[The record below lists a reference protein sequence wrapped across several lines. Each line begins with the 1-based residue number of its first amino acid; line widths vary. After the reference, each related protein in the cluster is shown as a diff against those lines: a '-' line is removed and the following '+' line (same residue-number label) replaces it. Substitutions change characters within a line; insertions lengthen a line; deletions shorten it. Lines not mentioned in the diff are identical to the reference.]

1 MCEQMLKRMKATTA
15 EDVAGWA
22 CIRGEAQGSMEA
34 AWKARAE
41 GCWRVMAAKRAKGT
55 AKLTTDTFSTV
66 RGEKRRAKEAAFL
79 AEAEAEAG
87 QTKKSRA

>member
-1 MCEQMLKRMKATTA
+1 
-15 EDVAGWA
+15 
-22 CIRGEAQGSMEA
+22 
-34 AWKARAE
+34 
-41 GCWRVMAAKRAKGT
+41 MAAKRAKGT